1 MSANT
6 ATPNDVRLGFLM
18 SIAKYYARPLL
29 ACTFA
34 IVPTIPSW
42 AADVGQRFPSV
53 QAFIESMPQGSANA
67 QTGYGDLAGAG
78 RRDWAAVVTF

>member
-1 MSANT
+1 MRPFPKEVFSM
-6 ATPNDVRLGFLM
+6 RKLM
-18 SIAKYYARPLL
+18 SVANYWAQPLL
-29 ACTFA
+29 MCSFA
-34 IVPTIPSW
+34 IVPTIPSR
-42 AADVGQRFPSV
+42 AAEVGQRFPSV